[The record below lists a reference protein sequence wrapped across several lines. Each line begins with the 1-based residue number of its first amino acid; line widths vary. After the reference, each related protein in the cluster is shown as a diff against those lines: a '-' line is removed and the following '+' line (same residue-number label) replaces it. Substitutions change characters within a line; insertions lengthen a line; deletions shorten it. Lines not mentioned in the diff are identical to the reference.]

1 MLRLFPFPKIP
12 SLNRHNDH
20 GKRIKNAFAIYD
32 LRWTIYDFREFA
44 RRGRGRCDANA
55 SVVGKKRDDY
65 LEWFMV
71 TPCRLPGFATLTL
84 RHHTTSAPCG
94 QRLCVVQP
102 PCPPASRAP
111 YTGPSGVLTLR
122 HHTTSAPCGQKLR
135 SCPTDFTA
143 VGCLVNGKHIS
154 NAFAPTPGAL
164 KLHAPMLS
172 GSWVST
178 LCVSDI
184 EPFLSLG
191 VALFCRK
198 FHPFHR
204 TTQAFLHSHVLRRC
218 IALLSGLVIKF

>member
-20 GKRIKNAFAIYD
+20 GKRIRNAFAIYD

-71 TPCRLPGFATLTL
+71 TPCRLPGFATL
-84 RHHTTSAPCG
+84 A
-94 QRLCVVQP
+94 
-102 PCPPASRAP
+102 
-111 YTGPSGVLTLR
+111 LR

-191 VALFCRK
+191 VALFCRE

-204 TTQAFLHSHVLRRC
+204 TTQVFLHSHAQG
-218 IALLSGLVIKF
+218 ITNP